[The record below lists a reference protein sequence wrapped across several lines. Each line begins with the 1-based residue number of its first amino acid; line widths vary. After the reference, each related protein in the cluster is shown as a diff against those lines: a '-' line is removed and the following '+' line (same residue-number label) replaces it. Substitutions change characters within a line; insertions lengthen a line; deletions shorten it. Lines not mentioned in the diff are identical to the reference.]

1 MIDLAQTFQRGLRL
15 RDTYIQ
21 GLNEAVAAE
30 GPEVIEGVS
39 DIDSEHALA
48 EPNPQ
53 PDDSSSGSA
62 SSVGNLDDF

>member
-1 MIDLAQTFQRGLRL
+1 MPSGRYLRREAQELIEQA
-15 RDTYIQ
+15 
-21 GLNEAVAAE
+21 AVQQ
-30 GPEVIEGVS
+30 
-39 DIDSEHALA
+39 ALA